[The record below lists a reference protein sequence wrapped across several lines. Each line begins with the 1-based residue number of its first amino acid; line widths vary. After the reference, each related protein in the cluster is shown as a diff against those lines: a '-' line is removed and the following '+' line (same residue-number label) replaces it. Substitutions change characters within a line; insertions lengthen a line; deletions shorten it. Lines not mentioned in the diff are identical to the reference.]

1 MTDDEADPFEDARQE
16 ELVAIPIERKKR
28 KKSTSPTARTLA
40 ECRKRGWIAQ
50 VVERWSPY
58 ARKTLDLFNVIDVV
72 AIAFSVPSGQGILG
86 IQTTSDAHHADR
98 RDKILA
104 EPKARAWVEAGG
116 RLELWSWAKRGG
128 AGKRKLWT
136 LRVEVFTPASW
147 STPAGSGTR
156 DDADAPSPPSDRP

>member
-1 MTDDEADPFEDARQE
+1 MTDLNPDGETAIEALIAEATAPAP
-16 ELVAIPIERKKR
+16 AKKR

-72 AIAFSVPSGQGILG
+72 AIARPSDQRPAAILG
-86 IQTTSDAHHADR
+86 IQTTSGAHHADR

-116 RLELWSWAKRGG
+116 RLELWSWSKRGG
-128 AGKRKLWT
+128 RYVTRKKWE
-136 LRVEVFTPASW
+136 LRVEVFTPESAW
-147 STPAGSGTR
+147 ATPEGSGTA
-156 DDADAPSPPSDRP
+156 DDADAPTP